1 MIVVLVLQG
10 LGSLQGAAILL
21 PLWLQSSRAHNYGNQ
36 ALLWVQLLIAAS
48 SLAAAYGLWRRRR
61 WARIPFLVCAVATV
75 GETLLVA
82 SYGVAVIGVRS
93 GLIVLGAFA
102 AASIAVAAWL
112 TLWVWR
118 RA

>member
-1 MIVVLVLQG
+1 LAIALVVQG
-10 LGSLQGAAILL
+10 FGSLQGAAVLL

-36 ALLWVQLLIAAS
+36 ALLWVELLTAAS
-48 SLAAAYGLWRRRR
+48 SLGAAYGLWRRRR

-75 GETLLVA
+75 GTALLVV
-82 SYGVAVIGVRS
+82 SYGLAVVGARS

-102 AASIAVAAWL
+102 AASISVAAWL
-112 TLWVWR
+112 TVYVWR